1 MTELVRSAAT
11 KLDISVQ
18 NAVGGLVN
26 QPKIGFYYINE
37 HVVNMEAIIARNSD
51 QIDVALRQMNGSLKD
66 I

>member
-26 QPKIGFYYINE
+26 EPKIGFYYINE

-51 QIDVALRQMNGSLKD
+51 
-66 I
+66 